1 MSKGANKSKVWSII
15 GFFAIV
21 TLGFLYHDL
30 FHWTNE
36 ATLIGLMAPVNESV
50 WEHLKLGLWAVI
62 SFSVIEYLVIR
73 ESVNNYF
80 FAKAFGVLVIC
91 FTVLAVYYTYTAFLK
106 RNIILL
112 DISSYILGVF
122 LCQLACYKI
131 YQWENSKI
139 LNRIG
144 MIVLAA
150 SVLLF
155 AFFSFYPPETGLFRD
170 QQLIPME

>member
-1 MSKGANKSKVWSII
+1 MSNNVDKLKFWNTV

-21 TLGFLYHDL
+21 ALGFLYHDL
-30 FHWTNE
+30 YKWSNQSV
-36 ATLIGLMAPVNESV
+36 LIALMAPVNESV

-62 SFSVIEYLVIR
+62 SFAAIEYLVIH

-80 FAKAFGVLVIC
+80 FAKAFGVLAIC

-144 MIVLAA
+144 MLVLAA
-150 SVLLF
+150 LVLLF

-170 QQLIPME
+170 QQLIPMA